1 MHWAAFTTSSGDG
14 LLLDYSC
21 LDPAPAADVP
31 WDAAPGQRPAD
42 TKGMQLSASR
52 YSMEELENT
61 SHRHKL
67 NQERSIGGEKRGLR
81 QDLSGRPVHVHLD
94 TAHLGVGGVGEGGS
108 KLWATATQFMVNP
121 ACGPWSFTLRMAPVD
136 SETWLYR

>member
-1 MHWAAFTTSSGDG
+1 MHWAAFTSSSGDG
-14 LLLDYSC
+14 LLLDYAC
-21 LDPAPAADVP
+21 LDPAVAGDVP

-67 NQERSIGGEKRGLR
+67 H
-81 QDLSGRPVHVHLD
+81 QDLSRPVHVHLD

-121 ACGPWSFTLRMAPVD
+121 ARGPWSFTLRMAPVD